1 VNCEAHSHSLLQKLR
16 CRSQLFSTT
25 APKTTVHQPHSTTIY
40 CYHPGSIQ
48 THVRRVERSGR
59 RRTLTTQARERNRSA
74 KVDHPNAQHTLCNVA
89 QMCSTISNGSRS
101 ALHCT
106 TTAAAAQHYRETTVV
121 RRRAP
126 AGTAARRRKGS
137 ERDNEEQ
144 QRSFFLPSFLSFSS
158 VAHMLPTSSFLPKQ
172 YQHGASAMC
181 ND

>member
-1 VNCEAHSHSLLQKLR
+1 MTRSPVNCEAHSHSLLQKLR

-126 AGTAARRRKGS
+126 AGTAEREARGTTRNS
-137 ERDNEEQ
+137 SDL
-144 QRSFFLPSFLSFSS
+144 SFFLSFFLQCRSHAS
-158 VAHMLPTSSFLPKQ
+158 HIFLPSQTVPTRCK
-172 YQHGASAMC
+172 C
-181 ND
+181 DV